1 MILYVNNYV
10 LYIIIKT
17 ILILIYP
24 LILILKSHTRNIF
37 TLVASFLLLCGISA
51 LLNQYLKYDLWS
63 SLIISFLLIVFVGVI
78 PKFMSKAKENES
90 LVVLEINNH
99 KIRAFVDS
107 GILLPATTC
116 EDLNIILNR
125 DVAVETLT
133 NDQYCMLLSEE
144 NTIEFET
151 ATASENRTSMSWI
164 SIDNIIVRKNKKTKK
179 VSSKVYLSKV
189 RLPYEAL
196 ISSLN
201 I

>member
-1 MILYVNNYV
+1 
-10 LYIIIKT
+10 
-17 ILILIYP
+17 
-24 LILILKSHTRNIF
+24 
-37 TLVASFLLLCGISA
+37 
-51 LLNQYLKYDLWS
+51 
-63 SLIISFLLIVFVGVI
+63 
-78 PKFMSKAKENES
+78 
-90 LVVLEINNH
+90 
-99 KIRAFVDS
+99 
-107 GILLPATTC
+107 
-116 EDLNIILNR
+116 
-125 DVAVETLT
+125 
-133 NDQYCMLLSEE
+133 MLLSEE